1 MAVGLV
7 SVAPIYLN
15 GLLAL
20 LCVFILPGLIFVRAF
35 DIPNFPQRMLVII
48 SSSLATNYFL
58 VVLIATLHLNPL
70 ETYRDVV
77 LVLATAFASL
87 TVMDFLGRKTAPW
100 MRHDSAV
107 VLKSDFR
114 WLALSLALVCL
125 AYFNIWKR
133 GVPNIFLEGDV
144 SISWNTW
151 ALIWSHGLFPTGSYG
166 YPQLIPTLWAVSYIF
181 TGSVEHYFAYYIYIV
196 LIIVPLVLT
205 SAYLG
210 RAGWLPALL
219 PVVTFVWFVAEIQDP
234 WLRATLPAGF
244 PDWTAAVCGFCGL
257 VLFINN
263 DPSRQFD
270 REKITTALASLCLIL
285 LAAATKP
292 IYGLFALA
300 VLLRLCLDAAALLSG
315 RDRRR
320 FLAAAIGLFAAF
332 AAAYLVMYWH
342 LTVRSL
348 PGDPVSDLGERLRR
362 SVRLFN
368 SNFTLPFRILAC
380 VGIALSPFLPR
391 IRWLTLPLLLG
402 TCLWAATASYDMR
415 NLFGVLLIGAFIPL
429 FAASRKMDTSLAE
442 NAGSRWKVP
451 DAAVAALLAVF
462 AVGSTF
468 TLAVDDAH
476 LNARFNSEQFRIG
489 AGADFNTRVEQLLGR
504 GCVLL
509 TGADY
514 IYTISTFAKYLP
526 QLEYFHASL
535 PLPEPITKKFDEQH
549 GCTGIMYPP
558 ARSLASVAEYV
569 KAKSEQRQYVTAAA
583 SLGWVLLTSPP

>member
-70 ETYRDVV
+70 ETYRGVV
-77 LVLATAFASL
+77 LVLATALASL
-87 TVMDFLGRKTAPW
+87 TVMDILGRKPAPW
-100 MRHDSAV
+100 MRFDGAV
-107 VLKSDFR
+107 VLKADFR

-151 ALIWSHGLFPTGSYG
+151 ASIWSHGLFPTGSYG

-210 RAGWLPALL
+210 RGGWLPALL
-219 PVVTFVWFVAEIQDP
+219 PLVTFVWFVAENSGSVASSHPARRLPGLDRRRMRI
-234 WLRATLPAGF
+234 LRP
-244 PDWTAAVCGFCGL
+244 

-263 DPSRQFD
+263 DPGQLFD

-300 VLLRLCLDAAALLSG
+300 VLLRLCMDAAALLSG
-315 RDRRR
+315 RERRR

-348 PGDPVSDLGERLRR
+348 PGDPVSDLGEKLRPACACSTAISR
-362 SVRLFN
+362 CRFE
-368 SNFTLPFRILAC
+368 ILAC

-402 TCLWAATASYDMR
+402 TCLWAAAASYDMR

-429 FAASRKMDTSLAE
+429 FAASRKMDISPAQ
-442 NAGSRWKVP
+442 NAGSGWRVP

-468 TLAVDDAH
+468 TLALDDTH

-489 AGADFNTRVEQLLGR
+489 AGADFNTRVDQLLRR
-504 GCVLL
+504 G
-509 TGADY
+509 
-514 IYTISTFAKYLP
+514 
-526 QLEYFHASL
+526 
-535 PLPEPITKKFDEQH
+535 
-549 GCTGIMYPP
+549 
-558 ARSLASVAEYV
+558 
-569 KAKSEQRQYVTAAA
+569 
-583 SLGWVLLTSPP
+583 TSC